1 MTLTAAQR
9 AEINQ
14 RNATHSTG
22 PKTPSGR
29 DQSRRNALKHGLRAD
44 TLALPNEDPE
54 LVAERRRAW
63 NDYYKPQSPAAHHL
77 LDECV
82 QATFLSQRCHRFHH
96 ASLTDQVR
104 RAEYDWDCARQDQV
118 EAQAAL
124 LATDPALAVRL
135 LTRTADGCQW
145 LIERWE
151 RLERMLNERGCWFD
165 RERDEAL
172 RLQGLSDDPDALKG
186 CPEAFLTRFYNLFS
200 QAAPAQVRVDWL
212 FESKRLPDACRMLA
226 RAESRPDRAACQ
238 AALRGLVAERLA
250 MLRALE
256 SELRESIDGPERA
269 AAAERALIL
278 RDEKEARL
286 FLRYHAE
293 ARTAFNRAHSQLLK
307 ALAEAPSAAPAAV
320 SPNEP
325 NGAGA
330 DAVKPDDPRISEE
343 ASAPS
348 GPETVGEAVPSGV
361 GFGSDG
367 LVDVD
372 PMSRVGS
379 GVPLGA
385 ENGAPLGS
393 TEVA

>member
-22 PKTPSGR
+22 PKTASGR
-29 DQSRRNALKHGLRAD
+29 DQARRNALKHGLRAD

-54 LVAERRRAW
+54 LVAERCRVW
-63 NDYYKPQSPAAHHL
+63 NEYYRPQSPAAHHL
-77 LDECV
+77 LNECV

-124 LATDPALAVRL
+124 LATDPAQAVRL

-151 RLERMLNERGCWFD
+151 GLEQMLNERGCWFD

-172 RLQGLSDDPDALKG
+172 RLQGLSDDPDALKQ

-212 FESKRLPDACRMLA
+212 FESKRLPDACQALS
-226 RAESRPDRAACQ
+226 RAEARPDRAVCQ

-250 MLRALE
+250 LLRALE
-256 SELRESIDGPERA
+256 AELRESIDGPERA

-307 ALAEAPSAAPAAV
+307 ALAEAPAPAPAAVAEAPAAV
-320 SPNEP
+320 SPNEANP
-325 NGAGA
+325 GGQG
-330 DAVKPDDPRISEE
+330 DLKPDDPLPSET
-343 ASAPS
+343 SSDRDPVPS
-348 GPETVGEAVPSGV
+348 GPD
-361 GFGSDG
+361 F
-367 LVDVD
+367 
-372 PMSRVGS
+372 
-379 GVPLGA
+379 GA
-385 ENGAPLGS
+385 EGAAGFDATVFADPSAPLGTAPGGLTGPLAAS
-393 TEVA
+393 

>member
-9 AEINQ
+9 AEINR
-14 RNATHSTG
+14 RNSTHSTG

-29 DQSRRNALKHGLRAD
+29 DKARRNALKHGLRAD

-54 LVAERRRAW
+54 LVAERYRVW

-104 RAEYDWDCARQDQV
+104 RAESDWDCARQDQV

-135 LTRTADGCQW
+135 LTRTAEGCRW

-151 RLERMLNERGCWFD
+151 HLDQMFNERGFWLKP
-165 RERDEAL
+165 ERDEAI
-172 RLQGLSDDPDALKG
+172 RLQGLPDDPDALKG

-200 QAAPAQVRVDWL
+200 QASSAAEAVEWL
-212 FESKRLPDACRMLA
+212 FESRRLPDACRPLA
-226 RAESRPDRAACQ
+226 RPEARPDRAACQ

-250 MLRALE
+250 LLRALE

-325 NGAGA
+325 NGTGA
-330 DAVKPDDPRISEE
+330 EAVKPDDPKSSEE
-343 ASAPS
+343 DSAPS
-348 GPETVGEAVPSGV
+348 GPATVGEAVPSGA
-361 GFGSDG
+361 GIEANR

-372 PMSRVGS
+372 PMTRVGT
-379 GVPLGA
+379 GVPSGA
-385 ENGAPLGS
+385 DIGSPLGS
-393 TEVA
+393 SEAA